1 MVHNCFCCGVVF
13 LFKQNTADELRIS
26 VLSSDVFS
34 SDLTADFG
42 RELPDLLLVEAADL
56 DRGLIGSLDLEA
68 FGHVKIDIVAV
79 AKLQLQR
86 PALRRGA
93 IADAGDVEPPGKAR
107 GHTFDQVR
115 SQRTLHAP
123 EGARSLGEIG
133 ERRVRTECVSTCRT
147 RGSP

>member
-86 PALRRGA
+86 PALRL
-93 IADAGDVEPPGKAR
+93 E
-107 GHTFDQVR
+107 
-115 SQRTLHAP
+115 
-123 EGARSLGEIG
+123 
-133 ERRVRTECVSTCRT
+133 ERRGGTECVWTCRSRWSLYHQKRNRCKT
-147 RGSP
+147 